1 MRVLVL
7 GGGGFLG
14 YHVVDAAQ
22 RQGHEVTVF
31 TRGGSA
37 PMDRVAVLTGDRTD
51 DLDALRGHTWD
62 AVVDT
67 YTDDEPGATAIR
79 RTAQLLSG
87 AVGGYCYVSGMSVYA
102 ADGPPVPDERAAVRQ
117 AGRESDQDPLQARSL
132 AKLAG
137 EAAVTELFNGSVLIP
152 RVGIMVGPRDP
163 SQRFTWWPHRFLR
176 ALQGTADPVIL
187 GPGNPDRP
195 VQYSDARDIADWM
208 VTAVLRGLAGT
219 FNAVGPL
226 REDPLGQVLAD
237 CLAAARAACS
247 TPAAEVRLQWQPDED
262 RLRAALT
269 GVAEEAR
276 PLWYPEHQIPQQAI
290 DSRAAA
296 AAGLNFRSAADTAA
310 QTLDWAQQ
318 HDPQPLR
325 DFPEPHTD

>member
-14 YHVVDAAQ
+14 YHVVDAAR

-37 PMDRVAVLTGDRTD
+37 PMDGVGVLTGDRTG
-51 DLDALRGHTWD
+51 DLEALRGGTWD

-67 YTDDEPGATAIR
+67 YTDDEPGAPAIR

-87 AVGGYCYVSGMSVYA
+87 AVGGYCYISGMSVYA
-102 ADGPPVPDERAAVRQ
+102 PDGPPVPDERAAVRQ

-137 EAAVTELFNGSVLIP
+137 EAAVTELFDGSVLIP

-163 SQRFTWWPHRFLR
+163 SHRFTWWPSRFLR

-187 GPGNPDRP
+187 GPGDPDRP
-195 VQYSDARDIADWM
+195 VQYSDARDIADWI

-219 FNAVGPL
+219 FNTVGPL
-226 REDPLGQVLAD
+226 RAEPLRQVLAD
-237 CLAAARAACS
+237 CLAAAQAACLHP
-247 TPAAEVRLQWQPDED
+247 TAEVRLQWQPDET

-269 GVAEEAR
+269 GVTEEAR
-276 PLWYPEHQIPQQAI
+276 PLWYPEDQIPQQGI
-290 DSRAAA
+290 DSQAAA
-296 AAGLNFRSAADTAA
+296 AAGLTFRTAADTAA
-310 QTLDWAQQ
+310 QTLAWSLQ
-318 HDPQPLR
+318 HDPQPL
-325 DFPEPHTD
+325 PEFHEPQS